1 MASCIFVFETTH
13 HALWAEEI
21 VREQGL
27 PFQVTVPPAAAH
39 ARCDIALETFPEER
53 YAIAAALAAAGI
65 EFRIFDPH
73 GNEINS
79 A

>member
-21 VREQGL
+21 VREEGR
-27 PFQVTVPPAAAH
+27 PFQVTAPPPAAH
-39 ARCDIALETFPEER
+39 ARCDIALESFAEER
-53 YAIAAALAAAGI
+53 NAIAAALIAVGI
-65 EFRIFDPH
+65 QFRTFDAH
-73 GNEINS
+73 GNEISS